1 MRLDSS
7 LEEAPSSFS
16 NSQNQMDSPRGPSS
30 SSMSMRLEPSPTSV
44 MLSRLQYIEEQSALI
59 TPPPELRLR
68 SPIPEPQNN
77 ADCGEANR
85 SASEAI
91 RQANQSAS
99 QAIQQATQQATQ
111 SIQQASREASQ
122 AAQQAQ
128 QSASQAIQQFSNQA
142 SQSIAAASRSVSSA
156 IQSADQAIASAK
168 SSADAAIGRANGSM
182 MTAQASASSAQAD
195 ASRAVLQAGA
205 AVAAATGSAA
215 AAGSSFLAAA
225 AKATQGAQASI
236 SGINAAAASFTS
248 QAGEQVRQSQT
259 TAVTATQAALAI
271 VGSIIASTLITILI
285 YFLIIRHKRI
295 AKRKSRGVKSLNDDY
310 SSDPKFPISD
320 QVGSTIAASNASTK
334 FNETRNGPPT
344 NTSPSLSLFPR
355 IGDRRADD
363 GAVKTTTVPW
373 NPSKPP
379 KAPILAPT
387 LGSWLKAQDTVSPFG
402 PIKLPDEK
410 TPLPLGGQLK
420 SPLQSFPTRR
430 PPPSPIQTPRMTTAN
445 ISSRSP
451 KQKTPKSKS
460 PRESNIPSAI
470 WSPKVARLITI
481 SNSKRIPPG
490 SRKPRE
496 PRTPKKADVP
506 PPREIADQ
514 NYRESKASVWTDD
527 VPSPSP
533 YASPPLRSPPP
544 QKKDLGKAGSSSITQ
559 FYHMEIP
566 PPVNPVRNTAEWFA
580 AQQAERNSL
589 QSNQPDTNLSNNNN
603 NNNRTT
609 MGLPGNP
616 KQGLPSR
623 PGPRNVQSMEGEVG
637 YVQGLSRFLSS
648 NSGSEVSRM
657 DSDKST
663 STARSTF
670 GTAEVGK
677 AM

>member
-1 MRLDSS
+1 
-7 LEEAPSSFS
+7 
-16 NSQNQMDSPRGPSS
+16 
-30 SSMSMRLEPSPTSV
+30 MRLEPTLTSTMQLTV
-44 MLSRLQYIEEQSALI
+44 QMTEAQSALI

-77 ADCGEANR
+77 GDCGEASR

-99 QAIQQATQQATQ
+99 QSIQQATQQASQ
-111 SIQQASREASQ
+111 SIQQASRDASQ
-122 AAQQAQ
+122 AAQQAS

-168 SSADAAIGRANGSM
+168 SSADAAVGRANGSM
-182 MTAQASASSAQAD
+182 MTAQANASSAQAD

-236 SGINAAAASFTS
+236 SGITAAAASFAS
-248 QAGEQVRQSQT
+248 QAGDQVKQSQT
-259 TAVTATQAALAI
+259 AAVTATQAALAI

-285 YFLIIRHKRI
+285 YFLVIRHKRI
-295 AKRKSRGVKSLNDDY
+295 AKRKSRGKKSPDNEY

-320 QVGSTIAASNASTK
+320 QVGTTIAASNASTK

-344 NTSPSLSLFPR
+344 NASATFSLFPR
-355 IGDRRADD
+355 VTDKAADD

-379 KAPILAPT
+379 KAPTLAPT
-387 LGSWLKAQDTVSPFG
+387 LGSWLKVQDTVSPFG

-410 TPLPLGGQLK
+410 TPSPLGGQLK
-420 SPLQSFPTRR
+420 SPLQSIPTRR
-430 PPPSPIQTPRMTTAN
+430 APPSPIQTPTMTPAN
-445 ISSRSP
+445 TSSKSP

-460 PRESNIPSAI
+460 PRESNIPTAI
-470 WSPKVARLITI
+470 WSPKVAKLITI
-481 SNSKRIPPG
+481 GNSKRIPPA
-490 SRKPRE
+490 SRIPRS
-496 PRTPKKADVP
+496 PLTPKKPDML
-506 PPREIADQ
+506 PRHSIADQ

-533 YASPPLRSPPP
+533 FASPPLRSPPP
-544 QKKDLGKAGSSSITQ
+544 QQRGLSNAGPSSVKK
-559 FYHMEIP
+559 YNNMELP
-566 PPVNPVRNTAEWFA
+566 PTVNPVRNTAEWFA
-580 AQQAERNSL
+580 ARQAERTSL
-589 QSNQPDTNLSNNNN
+589 QSNQPDTNSRNYNSNE
-603 NNNRTT
+603 NRKTF
-609 MGLPGNP
+609 GLPGNP
-616 KQGLPSR
+616 KQGLPTR
-623 PGPRNVQSMEGEVG
+623 PGPRQIQSMEGEVG
-637 YVQGLSRFLSS
+637 YVQGLSKFLS
-648 NSGSEVSRM
+648 NNRGSQISRIG
-657 DSDKST
+657 SDKS
-663 STARSTF
+663 SGRSTI
-670 GTAEVGK
+670 GTPGVGK